1 MNLEIAGKIVLITGG
16 SHGIGAATALEF
28 AREGCQVAICARD
41 KEKIDRTIKAVQLLG
56 VKALGISADVLR
68 PDAAKAVIS
77 EIINKFGSIDIL
89 VNNVGGGGRWGGKN
103 ILDTEER
110 VWQEVFQK
118 NAMAAIQFTR
128 EALPYMIRQKW
139 GRVVTVASIYG
150 REGGG
155 KPWFNLAKSAEISFM
170 KTMAMDPEFV
180 RKNITF
186 NSVAPGA
193 IMIAGTGWAEEK
205 DKNPKEFDAFLNEHF
220 PQGRMGT
227 PEEVASVIVFIC
239 SKSASYLNGACI
251 PVDGGESKSF

>member
-1 MNLEIAGKIVLITGG
+1 MNLEIAGKVVLITGG

-28 AREGCQVAICARD
+28 AREGCQVVICARD
-41 KEKIDRTIKAVQLLG
+41 KEKIDQTINEVQSLG
-56 VKALGISADVLR
+56 VKALGILADVLR
-68 PDAAKAVIS
+68 PDAAKMVIT
-77 EIINKFGSIDIL
+77 EIINKFGSIHIL
-89 VNNVGGGGRWGGKN
+89 INNVGGGGRWGGKN

-110 VWQEVFQK
+110 VWYEVFQK
-118 NAMAAIQFTR
+118 NTMAAIQFTR
-128 EALPYMIRQKW
+128 EALPYMIRQQW

-150 REGGG
+150 KEGGG

-170 KTMAMDPEFV
+170 KTMAMDAEIV

-193 IMIAGTGWAEEK
+193 IMITGTGWEEEK
-205 DKNPKEFDAFLNEHF
+205 NKNPNEFNATLNEHF